1 MVNHTEPP
9 LSSLRMFKISDLQG
23 QEASLKGLKRRSRI
37 ILGFLFFVSLAGVL
51 QIVKLTVIDQ
61 ENYATE
67 SEKNRIIR
75 VPVYPSRGLI
85 GLAKSN
91 RLLVENIVAQQL
103 TINFK
108 STADIDSTIVDI
120 QKTIGIPEEVVRTFY
135 KVLSSNP
142 RNMNIILMDDLT
154 EEQVAKYLVN
164 KERWPSSDLEAYLKR
179 YVIDNSLFSHVL
191 GYTGAVSRQE
201 REDDEE
207 YRYSINSRLGKSGI
221 EKTYENELRGKVGY
235 RTVEVDVHGKEVRE
249 LEKVL
254 PTKAK
259 NIFLSLDQELQE
271 LARKALKGRK
281 GAVVA
286 IDPNNGLVKVLVS
299 SPDYNPN
306 IFNETAEGDLRSLN
320 SDTNAPFFNRA
331 ISGNY
336 PPASTLKPF
345 LGLLGLE
352 SGIINWNTKIED
364 EGFFQIQEE
373 GRKYRGWKEEGH
385 GTVDLNKAIIESS
398 DVYFYELASKT
409 TVDQI
414 HSFLKLFGF
423 GQKTGIDLTG
433 EDEGLL
439 PSRNWKLG
447 RTGDSWFVGD
457 TINLGIG
464 QGYIT
469 TTPLQLAVAVSVL
482 ATKGRAYKP
491 NIVEKV
497 DETFIEPE
505 LLYQVEIKQERNWK
519 KLEESMISV
528 IRSWNGTA
536 HNIYNPE
543 DFLIAGK
550 TGTAQIKSLTE
561 ENLTV
566 QEEYENVRKDIKK
579 RDHAIFVGYG
589 PIPNPNLTVVVI
601 VENGESGSA
610 VAAPIA
616 KSIIDRYQKLQ
627 ESDV

>member
-1 MVNHTEPP
+1 
-9 LSSLRMFKISDLQG
+9 MFKISDLQS
-23 QEASLKGLKRRSRI
+23 QEASLRGLKARSRI
-37 ILGFLFFVSLAGVL
+37 ILFFLIIISLAGVI

-61 ENYATE
+61 ENYVTE

-75 VPVYPSRGLI
+75 VPVYPARGLI
-85 GLAKSN
+85 GLAKDN
-91 RLLVENIVAQQL
+91 KLIVENIVAQQL
-103 TINFK
+103 TINSK
-108 STADIDSTIVDI
+108 STTDIASTIVDI

-142 RNMNIILMDDLT
+142 RNRNITLMDDLT

-164 KERWPSSDLEAYLKR
+164 KERWPSSNLEAYLKR
-179 YVIDNSLFSHVL
+179 YVIDNSLFSHVV
-191 GYTGAVSRQE
+191 GYTGAISSQE

-221 EKTYENELRGKVGY
+221 EKTFENELRGKVGY

-249 LEKVL
+249 LDKVL
-254 PTKAK
+254 PSKAK

-271 LARKALKGRK
+271 LARKGLRGRR

-299 SPDYNPN
+299 SPDFNPN
-306 IFNETAEGDLRSLN
+306 IFNETAKGDLRSL
-320 SDTNAPFFNRA
+320 SFDTNAPFFNRA

-352 SGIINWNTKIED
+352 SEIISWSTEIKD
-364 EGFFQIQEE
+364 EGFFQIQDE

-385 GTVDLNKAIIESS
+385 GIVDLNKAIIESS

-414 HSFLKLFGF
+414 HSFLKPFGF
-423 GQKTGIDLTG
+423 GQKTGIQLTA
-433 EDEGLL
+433 EEEGVL

-482 ATKGRAYKP
+482 ATRGKAYKP

-497 DETFIEPE
+497 DTTFIEPE
-505 LLYQVEIKQERNWK
+505 LLYQIEIKEERNWK

-589 PIPNPNLTVVVI
+589 PVPNPNLTVVVV

-616 KSIIDRYQKLQ
+616 KLIIDRYQKLQ

>member
-1 MVNHTEPP
+1 
-9 LSSLRMFKISDLQG
+9 MFKISDLQS
-23 QEASLKGLKRRSRI
+23 QEASLRGLKARSRI
-37 ILGFLFFVSLAGVL
+37 ILFFLIIISLVGVI

-61 ENYATE
+61 ENYVTE

-75 VPVYPSRGLI
+75 VPVYPARGLI
-85 GLAKSN
+85 GLAKDN
-91 RLLVENIVAQQL
+91 KLLVENIVAQQL
-103 TINFK
+103 TINSK
-108 STADIDSTIVDI
+108 STTDIASTIVDI

-142 RNMNIILMDDLT
+142 RNRNITLMDDLT

-164 KERWPSSDLEAYLKR
+164 KERWPSSNLEAYLKR
-179 YVIDNSLFSHVL
+179 YVIDNSLFSHVV
-191 GYTGAVSRQE
+191 GYTGAISSQE

-221 EKTYENELRGKVGY
+221 EKTFENELRGKVGY

-249 LEKVL
+249 LDKVL
-254 PTKAK
+254 PSKAK

-271 LARKALKGRK
+271 LARKGLRGRK

-299 SPDYNPN
+299 SPDFNPN
-306 IFNETAEGDLRSLN
+306 IFNETAKGNLRSLS

-352 SGIINWNTKIED
+352 SEIISWSTEIKD
-364 EGFFQIQEE
+364 EGFFQIQDE

-385 GTVDLNKAIIESS
+385 GIVDLNKAIIESS

-423 GQKTGIDLTG
+423 GQKTGIQLTA
-433 EDEGLL
+433 EEEGVL

-464 QGYIT
+464 QGYMT

-482 ATKGRAYKP
+482 ATRGKAYKP

-497 DETFIEPE
+497 DTTFIEPE
-505 LLYQVEIKQERNWK
+505 LLYQIEIKEERNWK

-589 PIPNPNLTVVVI
+589 PVPNPNLTVVVV

-616 KSIIDRYQKLQ
+616 KLIIDRYQKLQ

>member
-1 MVNHTEPP
+1 
-9 LSSLRMFKISDLQG
+9 MFKISDLQS
-23 QEASLKGLKRRSRI
+23 QEASLRGLKARSRI
-37 ILGFLFFVSLAGVL
+37 ILFFLIIVSLVGVI

-61 ENYATE
+61 ENYVTE

-75 VPVYPSRGLI
+75 VPVYPARGLI
-85 GLAKSN
+85 GLAKDN
-91 RLLVENIVAQQL
+91 KLLVENIVAQQI
-103 TINFK
+103 TINSK
-108 STADIDSTIVDI
+108 STTDIASTIVDI

-142 RNMNIILMDDLT
+142 RNRNITLMDDLT

-164 KERWPSSDLEAYLKR
+164 KERWPSSNLEAYLKR
-179 YVIDNSLFSHVL
+179 YVIDNSLFSHVV
-191 GYTGAVSRQE
+191 GYTGAISSQE

-221 EKTYENELRGKVGY
+221 EKTFENELRGKVGY

-249 LEKVL
+249 LDKVL
-254 PTKAK
+254 PSKAK

-271 LARKALKGRK
+271 LARKGLRGRK

-299 SPDYNPN
+299 SPDFNPN
-306 IFNETAEGDLRSLN
+306 IFNETAKGNLRSLS

-352 SGIINWNTKIED
+352 SEIISWNTEIKD
-364 EGFFQIQEE
+364 EGFFQIQDE

-385 GTVDLNKAIIESS
+385 GIVDLNKAIIESS

-423 GQKTGIDLTG
+423 GQKTGIQLTA
-433 EDEGLL
+433 EEEGVL

-469 TTPLQLAVAVSVL
+469 ATPLQLAVAVSVL
-482 ATKGRAYKP
+482 ATRGKAYKP

-497 DETFIEPE
+497 DTTFIEPE
-505 LLYQVEIKQERNWK
+505 LLYQIEIKEERNWK

-589 PIPNPNLTVVVI
+589 PVPNPNLTVVVV

-616 KSIIDRYQKLQ
+616 KLIIDRYQKLQ

>member
-1 MVNHTEPP
+1 
-9 LSSLRMFKISDLQG
+9 MFKISDLQS
-23 QEASLKGLKRRSRI
+23 QEASLRGLKARSRI
-37 ILGFLFFVSLAGVL
+37 ILFFLIIISLAGVI

-61 ENYATE
+61 ENYVTE

-75 VPVYPSRGLI
+75 VPVYPARGLI
-85 GLAKSN
+85 GLAKDN
-91 RLLVENIVAQQL
+91 KLLVENIVAQQL
-103 TINFK
+103 TINSK
-108 STADIDSTIVDI
+108 STTDIASTIVDI

-142 RNMNIILMDDLT
+142 RNRNITLMDDLT

-164 KERWPSSDLEAYLKR
+164 KERWPSSNLEAYLKR
-179 YVIDNSLFSHVL
+179 YVIDNSLFSHVV
-191 GYTGAVSRQE
+191 GYTGAISSQE

-221 EKTYENELRGKVGY
+221 EKTFENELRGKVGY

-249 LEKVL
+249 LDKVL
-254 PTKAK
+254 PSKAK

-271 LARKALKGRK
+271 LARKGLRGRK

-299 SPDYNPN
+299 SPDFNPN
-306 IFNETAEGDLRSLN
+306 IFNETAKGNLRSLS

-352 SGIINWNTKIED
+352 SEIISWSTEIKD
-364 EGFFQIQEE
+364 EGFFQIQDE

-385 GTVDLNKAIIESS
+385 GIVDLNKAIIESS

-414 HSFLKLFGF
+414 HSFLKPFGF
-423 GQKTGIDLTG
+423 GQKTGIQLTG
-433 EDEGLL
+433 EDEGVL

-447 RTGDSWFVGD
+447 RTGDTWFVGD

-464 QGYIT
+464 QGYMT

-482 ATKGRAYKP
+482 ATRGKAYKP

-497 DETFIEPE
+497 DTTFIEPE
-505 LLYQVEIKQERNWK
+505 LLYQIEIKEERNWK

-589 PIPNPNLTVVVI
+589 PVPNPNLTVVVV

-616 KSIIDRYQKLQ
+616 KLIIDRYQKLQ

>member
-271 LARKALKGRK
+271 LARKGLKGRK

-414 HSFLKLFGF
+414 HSFLKPFGF
-423 GQKTGIDLTG
+423 GQKTGINLTG

-550 TGTAQIKSLTE
+550 TGTAQIKSMTE

-616 KSIIDRYQKLQ
+616 KSIIDKYQKLQ

>member
-120 QKTIGIPEEVVRTFY
+120 QKTIGIPEEVVSTFY

-271 LARKALKGRK
+271 LARKGLKGRK

-579 RDHAIFVGYG
+579 RDHALFVGYG

>member
-1 MVNHTEPP
+1 
-9 LSSLRMFKISDLQG
+9 MFKISDLQS
-23 QEASLKGLKRRSRI
+23 QEASLRGLKARSRI
-37 ILGFLFFVSLAGVL
+37 ILFFLILISLAGVI

-61 ENYATE
+61 ENYVTE

-75 VPVYPSRGLI
+75 VPVYPARGLI
-85 GLAKSN
+85 GLAKDN
-91 RLLVENIVAQQL
+91 KLLVENIVAQQL
-103 TINFK
+103 TINSK
-108 STADIDSTIVDI
+108 STTDIASTIVDI

-142 RNMNIILMDDLT
+142 RNRNITLMDDLT

-164 KERWPSSDLEAYLKR
+164 KERWPSSNLEAYLKR
-179 YVIDNSLFSHVL
+179 YVIDNSLFSHVV
-191 GYTGAVSRQE
+191 GYTGAISSQE

-221 EKTYENELRGKVGY
+221 EKTFENELRGKVGY
-235 RTVEVDVHGKEVRE
+235 RTIEVDVHGKEVRE

-254 PTKAK
+254 PSKAK
-259 NIFLSLDQELQE
+259 NIYLSLDQELQE
-271 LARKALKGRK
+271 LARKGLRGRK

-299 SPDYNPN
+299 SPDFNPN
-306 IFNETAEGDLRSLN
+306 IFNETAKGDLRSLS

-352 SGIINWNTKIED
+352 SEIISWNTEIKD
-364 EGFFQIQEE
+364 EGFFQIQDE

-385 GTVDLNKAIIESS
+385 GIVDLNKAIIESS

-409 TVDQI
+409 NVDQI
-414 HSFLKLFGF
+414 HSFLKPFGF
-423 GQKTGIDLTG
+423 GQKTGIQLTG
-433 EDEGLL
+433 EEEGVL

-464 QGYIT
+464 QGYMT

-482 ATKGRAYKP
+482 ATRGKAYKP
-491 NIVEKV
+491 KIVEKI
-497 DETFIEPE
+497 DTTFIEPE
-505 LLYQVEIKQERNWK
+505 LLYQIEIKEERNWK

-589 PIPNPNLTVVVI
+589 PVPNPNLTVVVV

-616 KSIIDRYQKLQ
+616 KLIIDRYQKYQ

>member
-1 MVNHTEPP
+1 
-9 LSSLRMFKISDLQG
+9 MFKISDLQS
-23 QEASLKGLKRRSRI
+23 QEASLRGLKARSRI
-37 ILGFLFFVSLAGVL
+37 ILFFLIIISLAGVI

-61 ENYATE
+61 ENYVTE

-75 VPVYPSRGLI
+75 VPVYPARGLI
-85 GLAKSN
+85 GLAKDN
-91 RLLVENIVAQQL
+91 KLLVENIVAQQL
-103 TINFK
+103 TINSK
-108 STADIDSTIVDI
+108 STTDIASTIVDI

-142 RNMNIILMDDLT
+142 RNRNITLMDDLT

-164 KERWPSSDLEAYLKR
+164 KERWPSSNLEAYLKR
-179 YVIDNSLFSHVL
+179 YVIDNSLFSHVV
-191 GYTGAVSRQE
+191 GYTGAISSQE

-207 YRYSINSRLGKSGI
+207 YRYAINSRLGKSGI
-221 EKTYENELRGKVGY
+221 EKTFENELRGKVGY

-249 LEKVL
+249 LDKVL
-254 PTKAK
+254 PSKAK

-271 LARKALKGRK
+271 LARKGLRGRK

-299 SPDYNPN
+299 SPDFNPN
-306 IFNETAEGDLRSLN
+306 IFNETAKGNLRFLS

-352 SGIINWNTKIED
+352 SEIISWNTEIKD
-364 EGFFQIQEE
+364 EGFFQIQDE

-385 GTVDLNKAIIESS
+385 GIVDLNKAIIESS

-414 HSFLKLFGF
+414 HSFLKPFGF
-423 GQKTGIDLTG
+423 GQKTGIQLTA
-433 EDEGLL
+433 EEEGVL

-464 QGYIT
+464 QGYMT

-482 ATKGRAYKP
+482 ATRGKAYKP

-497 DETFIEPE
+497 NTTFIEPE
-505 LLYQVEIKQERNWK
+505 LLYQIEIKEERNWK

-589 PIPNPNLTVVVI
+589 PVPNPNLTVVVV

-616 KSIIDRYQKLQ
+616 KLIIDRYQKLQ

>member
-1 MVNHTEPP
+1 
-9 LSSLRMFKISDLQG
+9 MFKISDLQS
-23 QEASLKGLKRRSRI
+23 QEASLRGLKARSRI
-37 ILGFLFFVSLAGVL
+37 ILFFLIIISLAGVI

-61 ENYATE
+61 ENYVTE

-75 VPVYPSRGLI
+75 VPVYPARGLI
-85 GLAKSN
+85 GLAKDN
-91 RLLVENIVAQQL
+91 KLLVENIVAQQL
-103 TINFK
+103 TINSK
-108 STADIDSTIVDI
+108 STTDIASTIVDI

-142 RNMNIILMDDLT
+142 RNRNITLMDDLT

-164 KERWPSSDLEAYLKR
+164 KERWPSSNLEAYLKR
-179 YVIDNSLFSHVL
+179 YVIDNSLFSHVV
-191 GYTGAVSRQE
+191 GYTGAISSQE

-221 EKTYENELRGKVGY
+221 EKTFENELRGKVGY

-254 PTKAK
+254 PSKAK

-271 LARKALKGRK
+271 LARKGLRGRR

-299 SPDYNPN
+299 SPDFNPN
-306 IFNETAEGDLRSLN
+306 IFNETAKGDLRSL
-320 SDTNAPFFNRA
+320 SFDTNAPFFNRA

-352 SGIINWNTKIED
+352 SEIISWSTEIKD
-364 EGFFQIQEE
+364 EGFFQIQDE

-385 GTVDLNKAIIESS
+385 GIVDLNKAIIESS

-414 HSFLKLFGF
+414 HSFLKPFGF
-423 GQKTGIDLTG
+423 GQKTGIQLTG
-433 EDEGLL
+433 EEEGVL

-464 QGYIT
+464 QGYMT

-482 ATKGRAYKP
+482 ATRGKAYKP

-497 DETFIEPE
+497 DTTFIEPE
-505 LLYQVEIKQERNWK
+505 LLYQIEIKEERNWK

-589 PIPNPNLTVVVI
+589 PVPNPNLTVVVV

-616 KSIIDRYQKLQ
+616 KLIIDRYQKLQ

>member
-1 MVNHTEPP
+1 
-9 LSSLRMFKISDLQG
+9 MFKISDLQS
-23 QEASLKGLKRRSRI
+23 QEASLRGLKARSRI
-37 ILGFLFFVSLAGVL
+37 ILFFLIIISLAGVI

-61 ENYATE
+61 ENYVTE

-75 VPVYPSRGLI
+75 VPVYPARGLI
-85 GLAKSN
+85 GLAKDN
-91 RLLVENIVAQQL
+91 KLLVENIVAQQL
-103 TINFK
+103 TINSK
-108 STADIDSTIVDI
+108 STTDIASTIVDI
-120 QKTIGIPEEVVRTFY
+120 QKTIGIPEEVVSTFY

-142 RNMNIILMDDLT
+142 RNRNITLMDDLT

-164 KERWPSSDLEAYLKR
+164 KERWPSSNLDAYLKR
-179 YVIDNSLFSHVL
+179 YVIDSSLFSHVV
-191 GYTGAVSRQE
+191 GYTGAISSQE

-221 EKTYENELRGKVGY
+221 EKTFENELRGKVGY

-249 LEKVL
+249 LDKVL
-254 PTKAK
+254 PSKAK

-271 LARKALKGRK
+271 LARKGLRGRK

-299 SPDYNPN
+299 SPDFNPN
-306 IFNETAEGDLRSLN
+306 IFNETAKGNLRSLS

-352 SGIINWNTKIED
+352 NEIISWNTEIKD
-364 EGFFQIQEE
+364 EGFFQIQDE

-385 GTVDLNKAIIESS
+385 GIVDLNKAIIESS

-414 HSFLKLFGF
+414 HSFLKPFGF
-423 GQKTGIDLTG
+423 GQKTGIQLTG
-433 EDEGLL
+433 EEEGVL

-464 QGYIT
+464 QGYMT

-482 ATKGRAYKP
+482 ATRGKAYKP

-497 DETFIEPE
+497 NTTFIEPE
-505 LLYQVEIKQERNWK
+505 LLYQIEIKEERNWK

-589 PIPNPNLTVVVI
+589 PVPNPNLTVVVV

-616 KSIIDRYQKLQ
+616 KLIIDRYQKIQ

>member
-271 LARKALKGRK
+271 LARKGLKGRK

-579 RDHAIFVGYG
+579 RDHALFVGYG

-616 KSIIDRYQKLQ
+616 KSIIDKYQKLQ

>member
-1 MVNHTEPP
+1 
-9 LSSLRMFKISDLQG
+9 MFKISDLQS
-23 QEASLKGLKRRSRI
+23 QEASLRGLKARSRI
-37 ILGFLFFVSLAGVL
+37 ILFFLIIISLAGVI

-61 ENYATE
+61 ENYVTE

-75 VPVYPSRGLI
+75 VPVYPARGLI
-85 GLAKSN
+85 GLAKDN
-91 RLLVENIVAQQL
+91 KLLVENIVAQQL
-103 TINFK
+103 TINSK
-108 STADIDSTIVDI
+108 STTDIASTIVDI

-142 RNMNIILMDDLT
+142 RNRNITLMDDLT

-164 KERWPSSDLEAYLKR
+164 KERWPSSNLEAYLKR
-179 YVIDNSLFSHVL
+179 YVIDNSLFSHVV
-191 GYTGAVSRQE
+191 GYTGAISSQE

-221 EKTYENELRGKVGY
+221 EKTFENELRGKVGY

-254 PTKAK
+254 PSKAK

-271 LARKALKGRK
+271 LARKGLRGRK
-281 GAVVA
+281 GAIVA

-299 SPDYNPN
+299 SPDFNPN
-306 IFNETAEGDLRSLN
+306 IFNETAKGNLRFLS

-352 SGIINWNTKIED
+352 SEIISWNTEIKD
-364 EGFFQIQEE
+364 EGFFQIQDE

-385 GTVDLNKAIIESS
+385 GIVDLNKAIIESS

-423 GQKTGIDLTG
+423 GQKTGIQLTA
-433 EDEGLL
+433 EEEGVL

-482 ATKGRAYKP
+482 ATRGKAYKP

-497 DETFIEPE
+497 NTTFIEPE
-505 LLYQVEIKQERNWK
+505 LLYQIEIKEERNWK

-589 PIPNPNLTVVVI
+589 PVPNPNLTVVVV

-616 KSIIDRYQKLQ
+616 KLIIDRYQKLQ

>member
-1 MVNHTEPP
+1 
-9 LSSLRMFKISDLQG
+9 MFKISDLQS

-37 ILGFLFFVSLAGVL
+37 ILFFLFFISLAGAL
-51 QIVKLTVIDQ
+51 QIIKLTVIDQ
-61 ENYATE
+61 ENYAME
-67 SEKNRIIR
+67 SENNRIIR
-75 VPVYPSRGLI
+75 VPVYPARGLI
-85 GLAKSN
+85 GLAKDNS
-91 RLLVENIVAQQL
+91 LLVENIVAKQL
-103 TINFK
+103 RINLK
-108 STADIDSTIVDI
+108 STADIDSTIKDI
-120 QKTIGIPEEVVRTFY
+120 QETIGIPEETMRAFY
-135 KVLSSNP
+135 KALSSNS
-142 RNMNIILMDDLT
+142 RNSNITLMDDLS

-164 KERWPSSDLEAYLKR
+164 KQRWPSSDLDAYLKR
-179 YVIDNSLFSHVL
+179 YVVANSLFSHVL
-191 GYTGAVSRQE
+191 GYTGSVSSQE
-201 REDDEE
+201 RQDEEE
-207 YRYSINSRLGKSGI
+207 YRYSINSKLGKSGI

-254 PTKAK
+254 PSKAK

-271 LARKALKGRK
+271 LARQGLNGRR

-306 IFNETAEGDLRSLN
+306 IFNDTAKGDLKSLSAD
-320 SDTNAPFFNRA
+320 SDAPFFNRV

-352 SGIINWNTKIED
+352 SGVINWDTEIKD
-364 EGFFQIQEE
+364 EGFFRIQEG

-385 GTVDLNKAIIESS
+385 GVVDLNKAIIESS
-398 DVYFYELASKT
+398 DVYFYELASRT

-423 GQKTGIDLTG
+423 GQKTGINLTG
-433 EDEGLL
+433 EDKGVL

-447 RTGDSWFVGD
+447 RTGDSWFIGD

-464 QGYIT
+464 QGYISA
-469 TTPLQLAVAVSVL
+469 TPLQLAVAVSIL
-482 ATKGRAYKP
+482 ATKGKAYKP
-491 NIVEKV
+491 NIVERI

-505 LLYQVEIKQERNWK
+505 LLYQVEIKEKRNWK

-536 HNIYNPE
+536 HNIYSPE
-543 DFLIAGK
+543 DVLIAGK

-561 ENLTV
+561 EDLTV
-566 QEEYENVRKDIKK
+566 QEEYETVRKDIKK

-589 PIPNPNLTVVVI
+589 PIPMPNLTVVVV

-616 KSIIDRYQKLQ
+616 KLIIDRHQKLQ
-627 ESDV
+627 DSDV

>member
-1 MVNHTEPP
+1 
-9 LSSLRMFKISDLQG
+9 MFKISDLQS
-23 QEASLKGLKRRSRI
+23 QEASLRGLKARSRI
-37 ILGFLFFVSLAGVL
+37 ILFFLILISLAGVI

-61 ENYATE
+61 ENYVTE

-85 GLAKSN
+85 GLAKDN
-91 RLLVENIVAQQL
+91 KLLVENIVAQKL

-108 STADIDSTIVDI
+108 SSTDIASTIVDI
-120 QKTIGIPEEVVRTFY
+120 QKTIGIPEEFVTTFY

-142 RNMNIILMDDLT
+142 RNGNITLMDDLP
-154 EEQVAKYLVN
+154 EEKVAKYLVN
-164 KERWPSSDLEAYLKR
+164 KERWPSSNLEAYLKR
-179 YVIDNSLFSHVL
+179 YVIDNSLFSHVV
-191 GYTGAVSRQE
+191 GYTGAISSQE

-207 YRYSINSRLGKSGI
+207 YKYSINSRLGKSGI
-221 EKTYENELRGKVGY
+221 EKTFENELRGKVGY
-235 RTVEVDVHGKEVRE
+235 RTIEVDVHGKEVRE

-254 PTKAK
+254 PSKAK
-259 NIFLSLDQELQE
+259 NIYLSLDQELQE
-271 LARKALKGRK
+271 LARKGLRGRK

-299 SPDYNPN
+299 SPDFNPN
-306 IFNETAEGDLRSLN
+306 IFNETAKGDLRSLS

-352 SGIINWNTKIED
+352 NEIISWNTEIKD
-364 EGFFQIQEE
+364 EGFFQIQDE

-385 GTVDLNKAIIESS
+385 GIVDLNKAIIESS

-409 TVDQI
+409 NVDQI
-414 HSFLKLFGF
+414 HSFLKPFGF
-423 GQKTGIDLTG
+423 GQKTGIQLTG
-433 EDEGLL
+433 EEEGVL

-464 QGYIT
+464 QGYMT

-482 ATKGRAYKP
+482 ATRGKAYKP
-491 NIVEKV
+491 KIVEKI
-497 DETFIEPE
+497 DTTFIEPE
-505 LLYQVEIKQERNWK
+505 LLYQIEIKEERNWK

-589 PIPNPNLTVVVI
+589 PVPNPNLTVVVV

-616 KSIIDRYQKLQ
+616 KLIIDRYQKYQ

>member
-1 MVNHTEPP
+1 
-9 LSSLRMFKISDLQG
+9 MFKISDLQS
-23 QEASLKGLKRRSRI
+23 QEASLRGLKARSRI
-37 ILGFLFFVSLAGVL
+37 ILFFLIIISLAGVI

-61 ENYATE
+61 ENYVTE

-75 VPVYPSRGLI
+75 VPVYPARGLI
-85 GLAKSN
+85 GLAKDN
-91 RLLVENIVAQQL
+91 KLLVENIVAQQL
-103 TINFK
+103 TINSK
-108 STADIDSTIVDI
+108 STTDIASTIVDI

-142 RNMNIILMDDLT
+142 RNRNITLMDDLT

-164 KERWPSSDLEAYLKR
+164 KERWPSSNLEAYLKR
-179 YVIDNSLFSHVL
+179 YVIDNSLFSHVV
-191 GYTGAVSRQE
+191 GYTGAISSQE

-221 EKTYENELRGKVGY
+221 EKTFENELRGKVGY

-249 LEKVL
+249 LDKVL
-254 PTKAK
+254 PSKAK

-271 LARKALKGRK
+271 LARKGLRGRR

-299 SPDYNPN
+299 SPDFNPN
-306 IFNETAEGDLRSLN
+306 IFNETAKGNLRTLS

-352 SGIINWNTKIED
+352 NEIISWNTEIKD
-364 EGFFQIQEE
+364 EGFFQIQDE

-385 GTVDLNKAIIESS
+385 GIVDLNKAIIESS

-414 HSFLKLFGF
+414 HSFLKPFGF
-423 GQKTGIDLTG
+423 GQKTGIQLTG
-433 EDEGLL
+433 EEEGVL

-464 QGYIT
+464 QGYMT

-482 ATKGRAYKP
+482 ATRGKAYKP

-497 DETFIEPE
+497 DTTFIEPE
-505 LLYQVEIKQERNWK
+505 LLYQIEIKEERNWK

-589 PIPNPNLTVVVI
+589 PVPNPNLTVVVV

-616 KSIIDRYQKLQ
+616 KLIIDRYQKLQ

>member
-1 MVNHTEPP
+1 
-9 LSSLRMFKISDLQG
+9 MFKISDLQS
-23 QEASLKGLKRRSRI
+23 QEASLRGLKARSRI
-37 ILGFLFFVSLAGVL
+37 ILFFLILISLAGVI

-61 ENYATE
+61 ENYVTE

-85 GLAKSN
+85 GLAKDN
-91 RLLVENIVAQQL
+91 KLLVENIVAQKL

-108 STADIDSTIVDI
+108 STTDIASTIVDI
-120 QKTIGIPEEVVRTFY
+120 QKTIGIPEEVVTTFY

-142 RNMNIILMDDLT
+142 RNGNITLMDDLP

-164 KERWPSSDLEAYLKR
+164 KERWPSSNLEAYLKR
-179 YVIDNSLFSHVL
+179 YVIDNSLFSHVV
-191 GYTGAVSRQE
+191 GYTGAISSQE

-221 EKTYENELRGKVGY
+221 EKTFENELRGKVGY

-254 PTKAK
+254 PSKAK
-259 NIFLSLDQELQE
+259 NIYLSLDQELQE
-271 LARKALKGRK
+271 LARKGLRGRK

-299 SPDYNPN
+299 SPDFNPN
-306 IFNETAEGDLRSLN
+306 IFNETAKGDLRSLS

-352 SGIINWNTKIED
+352 SEIISWNTEIKD
-364 EGFFQIQEE
+364 EGFFQIQDE

-385 GTVDLNKAIIESS
+385 GIVDLNKAIIESS

-409 TVDQI
+409 NVDQI
-414 HSFLKLFGF
+414 HSFLKPFGF
-423 GQKTGIDLTG
+423 GQKTGIQLTG
-433 EDEGLL
+433 EEEGVL

-464 QGYIT
+464 QGYMT

-482 ATKGRAYKP
+482 ATRGKAYKP
-491 NIVEKV
+491 NIVEKINT
-497 DETFIEPE
+497 TFIEPE
-505 LLYQVEIKQERNWK
+505 LLYQIEIKEERNWK

-589 PIPNPNLTVVVI
+589 PVPNPNLTVVVV

-616 KSIIDRYQKLQ
+616 KLIIDRYQKLQ

>member
-1 MVNHTEPP
+1 
-9 LSSLRMFKISDLQG
+9 MFKISDLQS
-23 QEASLKGLKRRSRI
+23 QEASLRGLKARSRI
-37 ILGFLFFVSLAGVL
+37 IFFFLILISLAGVI

-61 ENYATE
+61 ENYVTE

-85 GLAKSN
+85 GLAKDN
-91 RLLVENIVAQQL
+91 KLLVENIVVQQL

-108 STADIDSTIVDI
+108 STTDIASTIVDI
-120 QKTIGIPEEVVRTFY
+120 QKTIGIPEEFVTTFY

-142 RNMNIILMDDLT
+142 RNGNITLMDDLP
-154 EEQVAKYLVN
+154 EEKVAKYLVN
-164 KERWPSSDLEAYLKR
+164 KERWPSSNLEAYLKR
-179 YVIDNSLFSHVL
+179 YVIDNSLFSHVV
-191 GYTGAVSRQE
+191 GYTGAISSQE

-207 YRYSINSRLGKSGI
+207 YKYSINSRLGKSGI
-221 EKTYENELRGKVGY
+221 EKTFENELRGKVGY
-235 RTVEVDVHGKEVRE
+235 RTIEVDVHGKEVRE

-254 PTKAK
+254 PSKAK
-259 NIFLSLDQELQE
+259 NIYLSLDQELQE
-271 LARKALKGRK
+271 LARKGLRGRK

-299 SPDYNPN
+299 SPDFNPN
-306 IFNETAEGDLRSLN
+306 IFNETAKGDLRSLS

-352 SGIINWNTKIED
+352 SEIISWNTEIKD
-364 EGFFQIQEE
+364 EGFFQIQDE

-385 GTVDLNKAIIESS
+385 GIVDLNKAIIESS

-409 TVDQI
+409 NVDQI
-414 HSFLKLFGF
+414 HSFLKPFGF
-423 GQKTGIDLTG
+423 GQKTGIQLTG
-433 EDEGLL
+433 EEEGVL

-464 QGYIT
+464 QGYMT

-482 ATKGRAYKP
+482 ATRGKAFKP
-491 NIVEKV
+491 KIVEKI
-497 DETFIEPE
+497 DTTFIEPE
-505 LLYQVEIKQERNWK
+505 LLYQIEIKEERNWK

-589 PIPNPNLTVVVI
+589 PVPNPNLTVVVV

-616 KSIIDRYQKLQ
+616 KLIIDRYQKYQ

>member
-1 MVNHTEPP
+1 
-9 LSSLRMFKISDLQG
+9 MFKISDLQS
-23 QEASLKGLKRRSRI
+23 QEASLRGLKRRSKI
-37 ILGFLFFVSLAGVL
+37 VMAFLFVLSLAGAI
-51 QIVKLTVIDQ
+51 QILKLTVIQQ
-61 ENYATE
+61 ENYVTE

-75 VPVYPSRGLI
+75 VPVYPARGLI
-85 GLAKSN
+85 GLSGDHS
-91 RLLVENIVAQQL
+91 LLVENIVSQKL
-103 TINFK
+103 TINLI
-108 STADIDSTIVDI
+108 STVNIDSTIKDI
-120 QKTIGIPEEVVRTFY
+120 QKSIGIPEEVILSFY
-135 KVLSSNP
+135 DSVSSNP
-142 RNMNIILMDDLT
+142 RNTNITLMDDLS
-154 EEQVAKYLVN
+154 EEQVAKYLLH
-164 KERWPSSDLEAYLKR
+164 KERWPSSDIDAYLKR
-179 YVIDNSLFSHVL
+179 YVINGPLFSHVV
-191 GYTGAVSRQE
+191 GYTGAVTNQE
-201 REDDEE
+201 REDEE
-207 YRYSINSRLGKSGI
+207 YNYSINSRLGKTGI

-254 PTKAK
+254 PLKAK
-259 NIFLSLDQELQE
+259 NIFLSLDKELQE
-271 LARKALKGRK
+271 LARRELKGRR

-286 IDPNNGLVKVLVS
+286 LDPNNGLVKVLVS

-306 IFNETAEGDLRSLN
+306 IFNETAKGNLISLT

-352 SGIINWNTKIED
+352 NEIINWNTKIQD
-364 EGFFQIQEE
+364 EGFFQIQNE

-385 GTVDLNKAIIESS
+385 GVVDLNKAIVESS
-398 DVYFYELASKT
+398 DVYFYQLASKT

-414 HSFLKLFGF
+414 NSFLKPFGF
-423 GQKTGIDLTG
+423 GQKTGINLVG
-433 EDEGLL
+433 EESGVL

-447 RTGDSWFVGD
+447 RTGEAWFVGD

-464 QGYIT
+464 QGYISV
-469 TTPLQLAVAVSVL
+469 TPLQLAVAVSVL
-482 ATKGRAYKP
+482 ATKGKAYKP
-491 NIVEKV
+491 NIVERI
-497 DETFIEPE
+497 DDTFIEPE
-505 LLYQVEIKQERNWK
+505 LLYQVKIKEKRNWK

-536 HNIYNPE
+536 HNIFNTE
-543 DFLIAGK
+543 SALIAGK

-566 QEEYENVRKDIKK
+566 QEEYKSIRQDVKK

-589 PIPNPNLTVVVI
+589 PIPSPNLTVVVV

-616 KSIIDRYQKLQ
+616 KLIIDNYQITKD
-627 ESDV
+627 SDV

>member
-1 MVNHTEPP
+1 
-9 LSSLRMFKISDLQG
+9 MFKISDLQS
-23 QEASLKGLKRRSRI
+23 QEASLRGLKARSRI
-37 ILGFLFFVSLAGVL
+37 ILFFLIIISLAGVI

-61 ENYATE
+61 ENYVTE

-75 VPVYPSRGLI
+75 VPVYPARGLI
-85 GLAKSN
+85 GLAKDN
-91 RLLVENIVAQQL
+91 KLLVENIVAQKL

-108 STADIDSTIVDI
+108 STTDIASTILDI

-142 RNMNIILMDDLT
+142 RNRNITLMDDLT

-164 KERWPSSDLEAYLKR
+164 KERWPSSNLEAYLKR
-179 YVIDNSLFSHVL
+179 YVIDNSLFSHVV
-191 GYTGAVSRQE
+191 GYTGAISSQE

-221 EKTYENELRGKVGY
+221 EKTFENELRGKVGY

-249 LEKVL
+249 LDKVL
-254 PTKAK
+254 PSKAK

-271 LARKALKGRK
+271 LARKGLRGRK

-299 SPDYNPN
+299 SPDFNPN
-306 IFNETAEGDLRSLN
+306 IFNETAKGDLRSLS

-352 SGIINWNTKIED
+352 SEIISWNTEIKD
-364 EGFFQIQEE
+364 EGFFQIQDE

-385 GTVDLNKAIIESS
+385 GIVDLNKAIIESS

-414 HSFLKLFGF
+414 HSFLKPFGF
-423 GQKTGIDLTG
+423 GQKTGIQLTG
-433 EDEGLL
+433 EEEGVL

-464 QGYIT
+464 QGYMT

-482 ATKGRAYKP
+482 ATRGKAYKP

-497 DETFIEPE
+497 DTTFIEPE
-505 LLYQVEIKQERNWK
+505 LLYQIEIKEERNWK

-589 PIPNPNLTVVVI
+589 PVPNPNLTVVVV

-616 KSIIDRYQKLQ
+616 KLIIDRYQKLQ

>member
-1 MVNHTEPP
+1 
-9 LSSLRMFKISDLQG
+9 MFKISDLQS
-23 QEASLKGLKRRSRI
+23 QEASLRGLKARSRI
-37 ILGFLFFVSLAGVL
+37 ILFFLIIISLVGVI

-61 ENYATE
+61 ENYVTE

-75 VPVYPSRGLI
+75 VPVYPARGLI
-85 GLAKSN
+85 GLAKDN
-91 RLLVENIVAQQL
+91 KLLVENIVAQQL
-103 TINFK
+103 TINSK
-108 STADIDSTIVDI
+108 STTDIASTIVDI

-142 RNMNIILMDDLT
+142 RNRNITLMDDLT

-164 KERWPSSDLEAYLKR
+164 KERWPSSNLEAYLKR
-179 YVIDNSLFSHVL
+179 YVIDNSLFSHVV
-191 GYTGAVSRQE
+191 GYTGAISSQE

-221 EKTYENELRGKVGY
+221 EKTFENELRGKVGY

-249 LEKVL
+249 LDKVL
-254 PTKAK
+254 PSKAK

-271 LARKALKGRK
+271 LARKGLRGRK

-299 SPDYNPN
+299 SPDFNPN
-306 IFNETAEGDLRSLN
+306 IFNETAKGNLRSLS

-352 SGIINWNTKIED
+352 SEIISWNTEIKD
-364 EGFFQIQEE
+364 EGFFQIQDE

-385 GTVDLNKAIIESS
+385 GIVDLNKAIIESS

-414 HSFLKLFGF
+414 HSFLKPFGF
-423 GQKTGIDLTG
+423 GQKTGIQLTG
-433 EDEGLL
+433 EEEGVL

-447 RTGDSWFVGD
+447 RTGDSWFVGE

-464 QGYIT
+464 QGYMT

-482 ATKGRAYKP
+482 ATRGKAYKP

-497 DETFIEPE
+497 DTTFIEPE
-505 LLYQVEIKQERNWK
+505 LLYQIEIKEERNWK

-536 HNIYNPE
+536 HNIYNPK

-589 PIPNPNLTVVVI
+589 PVPNPNLTVVVV

-616 KSIIDRYQKLQ
+616 KLIIDRYQKLQ

>member
-1 MVNHTEPP
+1 
-9 LSSLRMFKISDLQG
+9 MFKISDLQSR
-23 QEASLKGLKRRSRI
+23 EASLKGLKRRSRI
-37 ILGFLFFVSLAGVL
+37 ILFFLFFISLAGAL
-51 QIVKLTVIDQ
+51 QIIKLTVIDQ

-75 VPVYPSRGLI
+75 VPVYPARGLI
-85 GLAKSN
+85 GLAKDNS
-91 RLLVENIVAQQL
+91 LLVENIVAQQL
-103 TINFK
+103 RINFK
-108 STADIDSTIVDI
+108 STADIDSTIKDI
-120 QKTIGIPEEVVRTFY
+120 QETIGIPEETIRAFY
-135 KVLSSNP
+135 KALSSNP
-142 RNMNIILMDDLT
+142 RNSSIAVMDDLS

-164 KERWPSSDLEAYLKR
+164 KERWPSSDIDAYLKR
-179 YVIDNSLFSHVL
+179 YVINNSLFSHVL
-191 GYTGAVSRQE
+191 GYTGAVSSQE
-201 REDDEE
+201 REDEEE
-207 YRYSINSRLGKSGI
+207 YRYSINSKLGKSGI
-221 EKTYENELRGKVGY
+221 EKTYENELRGRVGY

-254 PTKAK
+254 PSKAK

-271 LARKALKGRK
+271 LARKGLNGRR

-306 IFNETAEGDLRSLN
+306 IFNDTAKGDLRSLSAD
-320 SDTNAPFFNRA
+320 SDAPFFNRA
-331 ISGNY
+331 ISGSY

-352 SGIINWNTKIED
+352 SGIINWNTEIKD
-364 EGFFQIQEE
+364 EGFFQIQED
-373 GRKYRGWKEEGH
+373 GRKYRGWKEKGH
-385 GTVDLNKAIIESS
+385 GVVDLNKAIIESS
-398 DVYFYELASKT
+398 DVYFYELASRT

-414 HSFLKLFGF
+414 NSFLRPFGF
-423 GQKTGIDLTG
+423 GQKTGINLTG
-433 EDEGLL
+433 EEEGVL

-447 RTGDSWFVGD
+447 RTGDPWFVGD

-464 QGYIT
+464 QGYISV
-469 TTPLQLAVAVSVL
+469 TPLQLAVAVSVL
-482 ATKGRAYKP
+482 ATKGKAYKP
-491 NIVEKV
+491 IIVERI
-497 DETFIEPE
+497 DEIFIEPE
-505 LLYQVEIKQERNWK
+505 LLYQVEIKEKRNWK

-536 HNIYNPE
+536 HNIYSPE
-543 DFLIAGK
+543 DVLIAGK

-561 ENLTV
+561 EDLTV
-566 QEEYENVRKDIKK
+566 QEEYESVRKDIKK

-589 PIPNPNLTVVVI
+589 PIPRPNLTVVVV

-616 KSIIDRYQKLQ
+616 KSIIDRHQKLQ
-627 ESDV
+627 DSDV

>member
-1 MVNHTEPP
+1 
-9 LSSLRMFKISDLQG
+9 MFKISDLQN
-23 QEASLKGLKRRSRI
+23 QEASLRGLKARSRI
-37 ILGFLFFVSLAGVL
+37 ILFFLIIISLAGVL

-61 ENYATE
+61 ENYVTE

-75 VPVYPSRGLI
+75 VPVYPARGLI
-85 GLAKSN
+85 GLAKDN
-91 RLLVENIVAQQL
+91 KLLVENIVAQKL

-108 STADIDSTIVDI
+108 STTDIASTIVDI
-120 QKTIGIPEEVVRTFY
+120 QKTIGIPDEAVRTFY

-142 RNMNIILMDDLT
+142 RNMNITLIDDLT

-164 KERWPSSDLEAYLKR
+164 KERWPSSNLDAYLKR
-179 YVIDNSLFSHVL
+179 YVIDSSLFSHVV
-191 GYTGAVSRQE
+191 GYTGAISSQE

-221 EKTYENELRGKVGY
+221 EKTFENELRGKVGY

-249 LEKVL
+249 LEKVV
-254 PTKAK
+254 PSKAK

-271 LARKALKGRK
+271 LARKGLRGRK

-299 SPDYNPN
+299 SPDFNPN
-306 IFNETAEGDLRSLN
+306 IFNETAKGDLRSLS

-352 SGIINWNTKIED
+352 SEIISWNTEIKD
-364 EGFFQIQEE
+364 EGFFQIQNE

-385 GTVDLNKAIIESS
+385 GIVDLNKAIIESS

-414 HSFLKLFGF
+414 HSFLKPFGF
-423 GQKTGIDLTG
+423 GQKTGIQLTG
-433 EDEGLL
+433 EEEGVL

-482 ATKGRAYKP
+482 ATRGKAYKP

-497 DETFIEPE
+497 DTTFIEPE
-505 LLYQVEIKQERNWK
+505 LLYQIEIKEERNWK

-589 PIPNPNLTVVVI
+589 PVPNPNLTVVVV

-616 KSIIDRYQKLQ
+616 KLIIDRYQKLQ

>member
-1 MVNHTEPP
+1 
-9 LSSLRMFKISDLQG
+9 MFKISDLQS
-23 QEASLKGLKRRSRI
+23 QEASLRGLKARSRI
-37 ILGFLFFVSLAGVL
+37 ILFFLIIISLAGVM

-61 ENYATE
+61 ENYVTE

-75 VPVYPSRGLI
+75 VPVYPARGLI
-85 GLAKSN
+85 GLAKDN
-91 RLLVENIVAQQL
+91 KLLVENIVAQQL
-103 TINFK
+103 TINSK
-108 STADIDSTIVDI
+108 STTDIASTIVDI
-120 QKTIGIPEEVVRTFY
+120 QKTIGIPEEVVTTFY

-142 RNMNIILMDDLT
+142 RNRNITLMDDLS

-164 KERWPSSDLEAYLKR
+164 KERWPSSNLEAYLKR
-179 YVIDNSLFSHVL
+179 YVIDNSLFSHVV
-191 GYTGAVSRQE
+191 GYTGAISSQE

-221 EKTYENELRGKVGY
+221 EKTFENELRGKVGY

-249 LEKVL
+249 LDKVL
-254 PTKAK
+254 PSKAK

-271 LARKALKGRK
+271 LARKGLRGRK

-299 SPDYNPN
+299 SPDFNPN
-306 IFNETAEGDLRSLN
+306 IFNETAEGDLRSLS
-320 SDTNAPFFNRA
+320 SDINAPFFNRA

-352 SGIINWNTKIED
+352 SEIISWNTEIKD
-364 EGFFQIQEE
+364 EGFFQIQDE

-385 GTVDLNKAIIESS
+385 GIVNLNKAIIESS

-409 TVDQI
+409 NVDQI
-414 HSFLKLFGF
+414 HSFLKPFGF
-423 GQKTGIDLTG
+423 GQKTGIQLTG
-433 EDEGLL
+433 EEEGVL

-464 QGYIT
+464 QGYMT

-482 ATKGRAYKP
+482 ATRGKAYKP

-497 DETFIEPE
+497 NTTFIEPE
-505 LLYQVEIKQERNWK
+505 LLYQIEIKEERNWK

-566 QEEYENVRKDIKK
+566 QEEYENVRKDIRK

-589 PIPNPNLTVVVI
+589 PIPNPNLTVVVV

-616 KSIIDRYQKLQ
+616 KLIIDRYQKLQ

>member
-1 MVNHTEPP
+1 
-9 LSSLRMFKISDLQG
+9 MFKISDLQS
-23 QEASLKGLKRRSRI
+23 QEASLRGLKARSRI
-37 ILGFLFFVSLAGVL
+37 ILFFLIIISLAGVI

-61 ENYATE
+61 ENYVTE

-75 VPVYPSRGLI
+75 VPVYPARGLI
-85 GLAKSN
+85 GLAKDN
-91 RLLVENIVAQQL
+91 KLLVENIVAQKL

-108 STADIDSTIVDI
+108 STTDIASTIVDI
-120 QKTIGIPEEVVRTFY
+120 QKTIGIPEEVVPTFY

-142 RNMNIILMDDLT
+142 RNMNITLMDDLS

-164 KERWPSSDLEAYLKR
+164 KERWPSSNLDAYLKR
-179 YVIDNSLFSHVL
+179 YVIDSSLFSHIV
-191 GYTGAVSRQE
+191 GYTGAISSQE

-221 EKTYENELRGKVGY
+221 EKTFENELRGKVGY

-254 PTKAK
+254 PSKAK

-271 LARKALKGRK
+271 LARKGLRGRK

-299 SPDYNPN
+299 SPDFNPN
-306 IFNETAEGDLRSLN
+306 IFNETAKGNLRSLS

-352 SGIINWNTKIED
+352 SEIISWNTEIKD
-364 EGFFQIQEE
+364 EGFFQIQDE
-373 GRKYRGWKEEGH
+373 GRRYRGWKEEGH
-385 GTVDLNKAIIESS
+385 GIVDLNKAIIESS

-414 HSFLKLFGF
+414 HSFLKPFGF
-423 GQKTGIDLTG
+423 GQKTGIQLTG
-433 EDEGLL
+433 EEEGVL

-447 RTGDSWFVGD
+447 RTGDTWFVGD

-464 QGYIT
+464 QGYMT

-482 ATKGRAYKP
+482 ATRGKAYKP

-497 DETFIEPE
+497 DTTFIEPE
-505 LLYQVEIKQERNWK
+505 LLYQIEIKEERNWK

-550 TGTAQIKSLTE
+550 TGTAQIKSLIE

-566 QEEYENVRKDIKK
+566 QEEYENVRKDMKK

-589 PIPNPNLTVVVI
+589 PVPNPNLTVVVV

-616 KSIIDRYQKLQ
+616 KLIIDRYQKLQ
-627 ESDV
+627 ESDVQKSTGL

>member
-1 MVNHTEPP
+1 
-9 LSSLRMFKISDLQG
+9 MFKISDLQS
-23 QEASLKGLKRRSRI
+23 QEASLRGLKARSRI
-37 ILGFLFFVSLAGVL
+37 ILFFLIIISFAGVI

-61 ENYATE
+61 ENYVTE

-75 VPVYPSRGLI
+75 VPVYPARGLI
-85 GLAKSN
+85 GLAKDN
-91 RLLVENIVAQQL
+91 KLLVENIVAQQL
-103 TINFK
+103 TINSK
-108 STADIDSTIVDI
+108 STTDIASTIVDI

-142 RNMNIILMDDLT
+142 RNRNITLMDDLT

-164 KERWPSSDLEAYLKR
+164 KERWPSSNLEAYLKR
-179 YVIDNSLFSHVL
+179 YVIDNSLFSHVV
-191 GYTGAVSRQE
+191 GYTGAISSQE

-221 EKTYENELRGKVGY
+221 EKTFENELRGKVGY

-249 LEKVL
+249 LDKVL
-254 PTKAK
+254 PSKAK

-271 LARKALKGRK
+271 LARKGLRGRK

-299 SPDYNPN
+299 SPDFNPN
-306 IFNETAEGDLRSLN
+306 IFNETAKGDLRSLS

-352 SGIINWNTKIED
+352 SEIISWNTEIKD
-364 EGFFQIQEE
+364 EGFFQIQDE

-385 GTVDLNKAIIESS
+385 GIVDLNKAIIESS

-414 HSFLKLFGF
+414 HSFLKPFGF
-423 GQKTGIDLTG
+423 GQKTGIQLTA
-433 EDEGLL
+433 EEEGVL

-464 QGYIT
+464 QGYMT

-482 ATKGRAYKP
+482 ATRGKAYKP

-497 DETFIEPE
+497 NTTFIEPE
-505 LLYQVEIKQERNWK
+505 LLYQIEIKEERNWK

-589 PIPNPNLTVVVI
+589 PVPNPNLTVVVV

-616 KSIIDRYQKLQ
+616 KLIIDRYQKLQ

>member
-1 MVNHTEPP
+1 
-9 LSSLRMFKISDLQG
+9 MFKISDLQS
-23 QEASLKGLKRRSRI
+23 QEASLRGLKARSRI
-37 ILGFLFFVSLAGVL
+37 ILFFLIIISLAGVI

-61 ENYATE
+61 ENYVTE

-75 VPVYPSRGLI
+75 VPVYPARGLI
-85 GLAKSN
+85 GLAKDN
-91 RLLVENIVAQQL
+91 KLLVENIVAQQL
-103 TINFK
+103 TINSK
-108 STADIDSTIVDI
+108 STTDIASTIVDI

-135 KVLSSNP
+135 KVMSSNP
-142 RNMNIILMDDLT
+142 RNRNITLMDDLT

-164 KERWPSSDLEAYLKR
+164 KERWPSSNLEAYLKR
-179 YVIDNSLFSHVL
+179 YVIDNSLFSHVV
-191 GYTGAVSRQE
+191 GYTGAISSQE

-207 YRYSINSRLGKSGI
+207 YRYAINSRLGKSGI
-221 EKTYENELRGKVGY
+221 EKTFENELRGKVGY

-249 LEKVL
+249 LDKVL
-254 PTKAK
+254 PSKAK

-271 LARKALKGRK
+271 LARKGLRGRK

-299 SPDYNPN
+299 SPDFNPN
-306 IFNETAEGDLRSLN
+306 IFNETAKGDLRSLS

-352 SGIINWNTKIED
+352 SEIISWSTEIKD
-364 EGFFQIQEE
+364 EGFFQIQDE

-385 GTVDLNKAIIESS
+385 GIVDLNKAIIESS

-423 GQKTGIDLTG
+423 GQKTGIQLTA
-433 EDEGLL
+433 EEEGVL

-482 ATKGRAYKP
+482 ATRGKAYKP

-497 DETFIEPE
+497 DTTFIEPE
-505 LLYQVEIKQERNWK
+505 LLYQIEIKEEQNWK

-589 PIPNPNLTVVVI
+589 PVPNPNLTVVVV

-616 KSIIDRYQKLQ
+616 KLIIDRYQKLQ

>member
-1 MVNHTEPP
+1 
-9 LSSLRMFKISDLQG
+9 MFKISDLQS
-23 QEASLKGLKRRSRI
+23 QEASLRGLKARSRI
-37 ILGFLFFVSLAGVL
+37 ILFFLIIISLAGVI

-61 ENYATE
+61 ENYVTE

-75 VPVYPSRGLI
+75 VPVYPARGLI
-85 GLAKSN
+85 GLAKDN
-91 RLLVENIVAQQL
+91 KLLVENIVAQQL
-103 TINFK
+103 TINSK
-108 STADIDSTIVDI
+108 STTDIASTIVDI

-142 RNMNIILMDDLT
+142 RNRNITLMDDLT

-164 KERWPSSDLEAYLKR
+164 KERWPSSNLEAYLKR
-179 YVIDNSLFSHVL
+179 YVIDNSLFSHVV
-191 GYTGAVSRQE
+191 GYTGAISSQE

-221 EKTYENELRGKVGY
+221 EKTFENELRGKVGY

-249 LEKVL
+249 LDKVL
-254 PTKAK
+254 PSKAK

-271 LARKALKGRK
+271 LARKGLRGRK

-299 SPDYNPN
+299 SPDFNPN
-306 IFNETAEGDLRSLN
+306 IFNETAKGNLRSLS

-352 SGIINWNTKIED
+352 SEIISWNTEIKD
-364 EGFFQIQEE
+364 EGFFQIQDE

-385 GTVDLNKAIIESS
+385 GIVDLNKAIIESS

-414 HSFLKLFGF
+414 HSFLKPFGF
-423 GQKTGIDLTG
+423 GQKTGIQLTG
-433 EDEGLL
+433 EEEGVL

-482 ATKGRAYKP
+482 ATRGKAYKP

-497 DETFIEPE
+497 DTTFIEPE
-505 LLYQVEIKQERNWK
+505 LLYQIEIKEERNWK

-589 PIPNPNLTVVVI
+589 PVPNPNLTVVVV

-616 KSIIDRYQKLQ
+616 KLIIDRYQKLQ

>member
-1 MVNHTEPP
+1 
-9 LSSLRMFKISDLQG
+9 MFKISDLQS
-23 QEASLKGLKRRSRI
+23 QEASLRGLKARSRI
-37 ILGFLFFVSLAGVL
+37 ILFFLIIISLVGVI

-61 ENYATE
+61 ENYVTE

-75 VPVYPSRGLI
+75 VPVYPARGLI
-85 GLAKSN
+85 GLAKDN
-91 RLLVENIVAQQL
+91 KLLVENIVAQQL
-103 TINFK
+103 TINSK
-108 STADIDSTIVDI
+108 STTDIASTIVDI

-142 RNMNIILMDDLT
+142 RNRNITLMDDLT

-164 KERWPSSDLEAYLKR
+164 KERWPSSNLEAYLKR
-179 YVIDNSLFSHVL
+179 YVIDNSLFSHVV
-191 GYTGAVSRQE
+191 GYTGAISSQE

-221 EKTYENELRGKVGY
+221 EKTFENELRGKVGY

-249 LEKVL
+249 LDKVL
-254 PTKAK
+254 PSKAK

-271 LARKALKGRK
+271 LARKGLRGRK

-299 SPDYNPN
+299 SPDFNPN
-306 IFNETAEGDLRSLN
+306 IFNETAKGDLRSLS

-352 SGIINWNTKIED
+352 SEIISWNTEIKD
-364 EGFFQIQEE
+364 EGFFQIQDE

-385 GTVDLNKAIIESS
+385 GIVDLNKAIIESS

-414 HSFLKLFGF
+414 HSFLKPFGF
-423 GQKTGIDLTG
+423 GQKTGIQLTG
-433 EDEGLL
+433 EEEGVL

-464 QGYIT
+464 QGYMT

-482 ATKGRAYKP
+482 ATRGKAYKP

-497 DETFIEPE
+497 DTTFIEPE
-505 LLYQVEIKQERNWK
+505 LLYQIEIKEERNWK

-589 PIPNPNLTVVVI
+589 PVPNPNLTVVVV

-616 KSIIDRYQKLQ
+616 KLIIDRYQKLQ

>member
-1 MVNHTEPP
+1 
-9 LSSLRMFKISDLQG
+9 MFKISDLQS
-23 QEASLKGLKRRSRI
+23 QEASLRGLKARSRI
-37 ILGFLFFVSLAGVL
+37 ILFFLIFISLAGVI

-61 ENYATE
+61 ENYVTE

-75 VPVYPSRGLI
+75 VPVYPARGLI
-85 GLAKSN
+85 GLAKDN
-91 RLLVENIVAQQL
+91 KLLVENIVAQQL
-103 TINFK
+103 TINSK
-108 STADIDSTIVDI
+108 STTDIASTIVDI
-120 QKTIGIPEEVVRTFY
+120 QKTIGIPEEVVSTFY

-142 RNMNIILMDDLT
+142 RNRNIILMDDLT

-164 KERWPSSDLEAYLKR
+164 KERWPSSNLEAYLKR
-179 YVIDNSLFSHVL
+179 YVIDNSLFSHVV
-191 GYTGAVSRQE
+191 GYTGAISSQE

-207 YRYSINSRLGKSGI
+207 YRYAINSRLGKSGI
-221 EKTYENELRGKVGY
+221 EKTFENELRGKVGY

-249 LEKVL
+249 LDKVL
-254 PTKAK
+254 PSKAK

-271 LARKALKGRK
+271 LARKGLRGRK

-299 SPDYNPN
+299 SPDFNPN
-306 IFNETAEGDLRSLN
+306 IFNETAKGDLRSL
-320 SDTNAPFFNRA
+320 SFDTNAPFFNRA

-352 SGIINWNTKIED
+352 NEIISWNTEIKD
-364 EGFFQIQEE
+364 EGFFQIQDE

-385 GTVDLNKAIIESS
+385 GIVDLNKAIIESS

-423 GQKTGIDLTG
+423 GQKTGIQLTA
-433 EDEGLL
+433 EEEGVL

-482 ATKGRAYKP
+482 ATRGKAYKP

-497 DETFIEPE
+497 NTTFIEPE
-505 LLYQVEIKQERNWK
+505 LLYQIEIKEERNWK

-589 PIPNPNLTVVVI
+589 PVPNPNLTVVVV

-616 KSIIDRYQKLQ
+616 KLIIDRYQKLQ

>member
-1 MVNHTEPP
+1 
-9 LSSLRMFKISDLQG
+9 MFKISDLQS
-23 QEASLKGLKRRSRI
+23 QEASLRGLKARSRI
-37 ILGFLFFVSLAGVL
+37 ILFFLIIISLAGVI

-61 ENYATE
+61 ENYVTE

-75 VPVYPSRGLI
+75 VPVYPARGLI
-85 GLAKSN
+85 GLAKDN
-91 RLLVENIVAQQL
+91 KLLVENIVAQKL

-108 STADIDSTIVDI
+108 STTDIASTILDI
-120 QKTIGIPEEVVRTFY
+120 QKTIGIPEEVVPTFY

-142 RNMNIILMDDLT
+142 RNRNITLMDDLT

-164 KERWPSSDLEAYLKR
+164 KERWPSSNLEAYLKR
-179 YVIDNSLFSHVL
+179 YVIDNSLFSHVV
-191 GYTGAVSRQE
+191 GYTGAISSQE

-221 EKTYENELRGKVGY
+221 EKTFENELRGKVGY

-254 PTKAK
+254 PSKAK

-271 LARKALKGRK
+271 LARKGLRGRK

-299 SPDYNPN
+299 SPDFNPN
-306 IFNETAEGDLRSLN
+306 IFNETAKGDLRSLS

-352 SGIINWNTKIED
+352 SEIISWNTEIKD
-364 EGFFQIQEE
+364 EGFFQIQDE

-385 GTVDLNKAIIESS
+385 GIVDLNKAIIESS

-414 HSFLKLFGF
+414 HSFLKPFGF
-423 GQKTGIDLTG
+423 GQKTGIQLTG
-433 EDEGLL
+433 EEEGVL

-464 QGYIT
+464 QGYMT

-482 ATKGRAYKP
+482 ATRGKAYKP
-491 NIVEKV
+491 NIVEKINT
-497 DETFIEPE
+497 TFIEPE
-505 LLYQVEIKQERNWK
+505 LLYQIEIKEERNWK

-566 QEEYENVRKDIKK
+566 QEEYENVRKDMKK

-589 PIPNPNLTVVVI
+589 PVPNPNLTVVVV

-616 KSIIDRYQKLQ
+616 KLIIDRYQKLQ

>member
-1 MVNHTEPP
+1 
-9 LSSLRMFKISDLQG
+9 MFKISDLQS

-37 ILGFLFFVSLAGVL
+37 IFFFLFFISTEGAL
-51 QIVKLTVIDQ
+51 QIIKLTVIDQ
-61 ENYATE
+61 ENYTTE
-67 SEKNRIIR
+67 SENNRIIR
-75 VPVYPSRGLI
+75 VPVYPARGLI
-85 GLAKSN
+85 GLAKDNS
-91 RLLVENIVAQQL
+91 LLVENIVAKQL
-103 TINFK
+103 RINLK
-108 STADIDSTIVDI
+108 STADIDSTIKDI
-120 QKTIGIPEEVVRTFY
+120 QETIGIPEETISVFY
-135 KVLSSNP
+135 KALSSNS
-142 RNMNIILMDDLT
+142 RNLNIILIDDLS

-164 KERWPSSDLEAYLKR
+164 KERWPSLDLDAYLKR

-191 GYTGAVSRQE
+191 GYTGSVSSQE
-201 REDDEE
+201 RQDEEE
-207 YRYSINSRLGKSGI
+207 YRYSINSKLGKSGI

-254 PTKAK
+254 PSKAK

-271 LARKALKGRK
+271 LARQGLNGRR

-306 IFNETAEGDLRSLN
+306 IFNDTAKGDLKSLSAD
-320 SDTNAPFFNRA
+320 SDAPFFNRV

-352 SGIINWNTKIED
+352 SGVINWDTEIKD
-364 EGFFQIQEE
+364 EGFFRIQEG

-385 GTVDLNKAIIESS
+385 GVVDLNKAIIESS
-398 DVYFYELASKT
+398 DVYFYELASRT

-423 GQKTGIDLTG
+423 GQKTGINLTG
-433 EDEGLL
+433 EDKGVL

-447 RTGDSWFVGD
+447 RMGDSWFIGD

-464 QGYIT
+464 QGYMSA
-469 TTPLQLAVAVSVL
+469 TPLQLAVAVSIL
-482 ATKGRAYKP
+482 ATKGKAYKP
-491 NIVEKV
+491 NIVERI

-505 LLYQVEIKQERNWK
+505 LLYQVEIKEKRNWK

-536 HNIYNPE
+536 HNIYSPE
-543 DFLIAGK
+543 DVLIAGK

-561 ENLTV
+561 EDLTV
-566 QEEYENVRKDIKK
+566 QEEYETVRKDIKK

-589 PIPNPNLTVVVI
+589 PIPMPNLTVVVV

-616 KSIIDRYQKLQ
+616 KLIIDRHQKLQ
-627 ESDV
+627 DSDV

>member
-1 MVNHTEPP
+1 
-9 LSSLRMFKISDLQG
+9 MFKISDLQS
-23 QEASLKGLKRRSRI
+23 QEASLRGLKVRSRI
-37 ILGFLFFVSLAGVL
+37 ILFFLIIISLAGVI

-61 ENYATE
+61 ENYVTE

-75 VPVYPSRGLI
+75 VPVYPARGLI
-85 GLAKSN
+85 GLAKDN
-91 RLLVENIVAQQL
+91 KLLVENIVAQQL
-103 TINFK
+103 TINSK
-108 STADIDSTIVDI
+108 STTDIDSTIVDI

-142 RNMNIILMDDLT
+142 RNRNITLMDDLT

-164 KERWPSSDLEAYLKR
+164 KERWPSSNLEAYLKR
-179 YVIDNSLFSHVL
+179 YVIDNSLFSHVV
-191 GYTGAVSRQE
+191 GYTGAISSQE

-221 EKTYENELRGKVGY
+221 EKTFENELRGKVGY

-254 PTKAK
+254 PSKAK

-271 LARKALKGRK
+271 LARKSLRGRK

-299 SPDYNPN
+299 SPDFNPN
-306 IFNETAEGDLRSLN
+306 IFNETAKGDLRSLS

-352 SGIINWNTKIED
+352 SEIISWNTEIKD
-364 EGFFQIQEE
+364 EGFFQIQDE

-385 GTVDLNKAIIESS
+385 GIVDLNKAIIESS

-423 GQKTGIDLTG
+423 GQKTGIQLTA
-433 EDEGLL
+433 EEEGVL

-469 TTPLQLAVAVSVL
+469 ATPLQLAVAVSVL
-482 ATKGRAYKP
+482 ATRGKAYKP

-497 DETFIEPE
+497 NTTFIEPE
-505 LLYQVEIKQERNWK
+505 LLYQIEIKEERNWK

-589 PIPNPNLTVVVI
+589 PVPNPNLTVVVV

-616 KSIIDRYQKLQ
+616 KLIIDRYQKLQ

>member
-1 MVNHTEPP
+1 
-9 LSSLRMFKISDLQG
+9 MFKISDLQS
-23 QEASLKGLKRRSRI
+23 QEASLRGLKARSRLI
-37 ILGFLFFVSLAGVL
+37 LFFLIIISLAGVI

-61 ENYATE
+61 ENYVTE

-75 VPVYPSRGLI
+75 VPVYPARGLI
-85 GLAKSN
+85 GLAKDN
-91 RLLVENIVAQQL
+91 KLLVENIVAQQL
-103 TINFK
+103 TINSK
-108 STADIDSTIVDI
+108 STTDIASTIVDI
-120 QKTIGIPEEVVRTFY
+120 QKTIGIPEEVVRSFY

-142 RNMNIILMDDLT
+142 RNRNITLMDDLT

-164 KERWPSSDLEAYLKR
+164 KERWPSSNLEAYLKR
-179 YVIDNSLFSHVL
+179 YVIDNSLFSHVV
-191 GYTGAVSRQE
+191 GYTGAISSQE

-221 EKTYENELRGKVGY
+221 EKTFENELRGKVGY

-254 PTKAK
+254 PSKAK
-259 NIFLSLDQELQE
+259 NIFLSLDQELQA
-271 LARKALKGRK
+271 LARKGLRGRR

-299 SPDYNPN
+299 SPDFNPN
-306 IFNETAEGDLRSLN
+306 IFNETAKGDLRSLS

-352 SGIINWNTKIED
+352 SEIISWSTEIKD
-364 EGFFQIQEE
+364 EGFFQIQDE

-385 GTVDLNKAIIESS
+385 GIVDLNKAIIESS

-414 HSFLKLFGF
+414 HSFLKPFGF
-423 GQKTGIDLTG
+423 GQKTGIQLTG
-433 EDEGLL
+433 EEEGVL

-464 QGYIT
+464 QGYMT

-482 ATKGRAYKP
+482 ATRGKAYKP

-497 DETFIEPE
+497 DTTFIEPE
-505 LLYQVEIKQERNWK
+505 LLYQIEIKEERNWK

-589 PIPNPNLTVVVI
+589 PVPNPNLTVVVV

-616 KSIIDRYQKLQ
+616 KLIIDRYQKLQ

>member
-1 MVNHTEPP
+1 
-9 LSSLRMFKISDLQG
+9 MFKISDLQS
-23 QEASLKGLKRRSRI
+23 QEASLRGLKARSRI
-37 ILGFLFFVSLAGVL
+37 ILFFLIIISLAGVI

-61 ENYATE
+61 ENYVTE

-75 VPVYPSRGLI
+75 VPVYPARGLI
-85 GLAKSN
+85 GLAKDN
-91 RLLVENIVAQQL
+91 KLLVENIVAQQL
-103 TINFK
+103 TINSK
-108 STADIDSTIVDI
+108 STTDIASTIVDI

-142 RNMNIILMDDLT
+142 RNRNITLMDDLT

-164 KERWPSSDLEAYLKR
+164 KERWPSSNLEAYLKR
-179 YVIDNSLFSHVL
+179 YVIDNSLFSHVV
-191 GYTGAVSRQE
+191 GYTGAISSQE

-221 EKTYENELRGKVGY
+221 EKTFENELRGKVGY

-249 LEKVL
+249 LDKVL
-254 PTKAK
+254 PSKAK

-271 LARKALKGRK
+271 LARKGLRGRK

-299 SPDYNPN
+299 SPDFNPN
-306 IFNETAEGDLRSLN
+306 IFNETAKGNLRSLS

-352 SGIINWNTKIED
+352 SEIISWNTEIKE
-364 EGFFQIQEE
+364 EGFFQIQDE

-385 GTVDLNKAIIESS
+385 GIVDLNKAIIESS

-414 HSFLKLFGF
+414 HSFLKPFGF
-423 GQKTGIDLTG
+423 GQKTGIQLTG
-433 EDEGLL
+433 EEEGVL

-464 QGYIT
+464 QGYMT
-469 TTPLQLAVAVSVL
+469 ATPLQLAVAVSVL
-482 ATKGRAYKP
+482 ATRGKAYKP

-497 DETFIEPE
+497 DTTFIEPE
-505 LLYQVEIKQERNWK
+505 LLYQIEIKEERNWK

-589 PIPNPNLTVVVI
+589 PVPNPNLTVVVV

-616 KSIIDRYQKLQ
+616 KLIIDRYQKLQ

>member
-9 LSSLRMFKISDLQG
+9 LPSLRMFKISDLQG

-271 LARKALKGRK
+271 LARKGLKGRK

-550 TGTAQIKSLTE
+550 TGTAQIKSMTE

-579 RDHAIFVGYG
+579 RDHALFVGYG
-589 PIPNPNLTVVVI
+589 PIPNPNLTGVVI

-616 KSIIDRYQKLQ
+616 KSIIDKYQKLQ

>member
-1 MVNHTEPP
+1 
-9 LSSLRMFKISDLQG
+9 MFKISDLQS
-23 QEASLKGLKRRSRI
+23 QEASLRGLKARSRI
-37 ILGFLFFVSLAGVL
+37 ILFFLILISLAGVI

-61 ENYATE
+61 ENYVTE

-85 GLAKSN
+85 GLAKDN
-91 RLLVENIVAQQL
+91 KLLVENIVAQKL

-108 STADIDSTIVDI
+108 SSTDIASTIVDI
-120 QKTIGIPEEVVRTFY
+120 QKTIGIPEEFVTTFY

-142 RNMNIILMDDLT
+142 RNGNITLMDDLP
-154 EEQVAKYLVN
+154 EEKVAKYLVN
-164 KERWPSSDLEAYLKR
+164 KERWPSSNLEAYLKR
-179 YVIDNSLFSHVL
+179 YVIDNSLFSHVV
-191 GYTGAVSRQE
+191 GYTGAISSQE

-207 YRYSINSRLGKSGI
+207 YKYSINSRLGKSGI
-221 EKTYENELRGKVGY
+221 EKTFENELRGKVGY
-235 RTVEVDVHGKEVRE
+235 RTIEVDVHGKEVRE

-254 PTKAK
+254 PSKAK
-259 NIFLSLDQELQE
+259 NIYLSLDQELQE
-271 LARKALKGRK
+271 LARKGLRGRK

-299 SPDYNPN
+299 SPDFNPN
-306 IFNETAEGDLRSLN
+306 IFNETAKGDLRSLS

-352 SGIINWNTKIED
+352 NEIISWNTEIKD
-364 EGFFQIQEE
+364 EGFFQIQDE

-385 GTVDLNKAIIESS
+385 GIVDLNKAIIESS

-409 TVDQI
+409 NVDQI
-414 HSFLKLFGF
+414 HSFLKPFGF
-423 GQKTGIDLTG
+423 GQKTGIQLTG
-433 EDEGLL
+433 EEEGVL

-464 QGYIT
+464 QGYMT

-482 ATKGRAYKP
+482 ATRGKAFKP
-491 NIVEKV
+491 KIVEKI
-497 DETFIEPE
+497 DTTFIEPE
-505 LLYQVEIKQERNWK
+505 LLYQIEIKEERNWK

-589 PIPNPNLTVVVI
+589 PVPNPNLTVVVV

-616 KSIIDRYQKLQ
+616 KLIIDRYQKYQ

>member
-1 MVNHTEPP
+1 
-9 LSSLRMFKISDLQG
+9 MFKISDLQS
-23 QEASLKGLKRRSRI
+23 QEASLRGLKARSRI
-37 ILGFLFFVSLAGVL
+37 ILFFLILISLAGVI

-61 ENYATE
+61 ENYVTE

-75 VPVYPSRGLI
+75 VPVYPARGLI
-85 GLAKSN
+85 GLAKDN
-91 RLLVENIVAQQL
+91 KLLVENIVAQQL
-103 TINFK
+103 TINSK
-108 STADIDSTIVDI
+108 STTDIASTIVDI

-142 RNMNIILMDDLT
+142 RNKNITLMDDLT

-164 KERWPSSDLEAYLKR
+164 KERWPSSNLEAYLKR
-179 YVIDNSLFSHVL
+179 YVIDNSLFSHVV
-191 GYTGAVSRQE
+191 GYTGAISSQE

-221 EKTYENELRGKVGY
+221 EKTFENELRGKVGY

-249 LEKVL
+249 LDKVL
-254 PTKAK
+254 PSKAK

-271 LARKALKGRK
+271 LARKGLRGRK

-299 SPDYNPN
+299 SPDFNPN
-306 IFNETAEGDLRSLN
+306 IFNETAKGDLRSLS

-352 SGIINWNTKIED
+352 SEIISWNTEIKD
-364 EGFFQIQEE
+364 EGFFQIQDE

-385 GTVDLNKAIIESS
+385 GIVDLNKAIIESS

-409 TVDQI
+409 NVDQI
-414 HSFLKLFGF
+414 HSFLKPFGF
-423 GQKTGIDLTG
+423 GQKTGIQLTG
-433 EDEGLL
+433 EEEGVL

-464 QGYIT
+464 QGYMT

-482 ATKGRAYKP
+482 ATRGKAYKP
-491 NIVEKV
+491 KIVEKI
-497 DETFIEPE
+497 DTTFIEPE
-505 LLYQVEIKQERNWK
+505 LLYQIEIKEERNWK

-589 PIPNPNLTVVVI
+589 PVPNPNLTVVVV

-616 KSIIDRYQKLQ
+616 KLIIDRYQKYQ

>member
-1 MVNHTEPP
+1 
-9 LSSLRMFKISDLQG
+9 MFKISDLQS
-23 QEASLKGLKRRSRI
+23 QEASLRGLKARSRI
-37 ILGFLFFVSLAGVL
+37 ILFFLIIISLAGVI

-61 ENYATE
+61 ENYVTE

-75 VPVYPSRGLI
+75 VPVYPARGLI
-85 GLAKSN
+85 GLAKDN
-91 RLLVENIVAQQL
+91 KLLVENIVAQQL
-103 TINFK
+103 TINSK
-108 STADIDSTIVDI
+108 STTDIASTIVDI
-120 QKTIGIPEEVVRTFY
+120 QKTIGIPEEVVSTFY

-142 RNMNIILMDDLT
+142 RNRNITLMDDLT

-164 KERWPSSDLEAYLKR
+164 KERWPSSNLEAYLKR
-179 YVIDNSLFSHVL
+179 YVIDNSLFSHVV
-191 GYTGAVSRQE
+191 GYTGAISSQE

-221 EKTYENELRGKVGY
+221 EKTFENELRGKVGY

-249 LEKVL
+249 LDKVL
-254 PTKAK
+254 PSKAK

-271 LARKALKGRK
+271 LARKGLRGRK

-299 SPDYNPN
+299 SPDFNPN
-306 IFNETAEGDLRSLN
+306 IFNETAKGNLRFLS

-352 SGIINWNTKIED
+352 SEIISWSTEIKD
-364 EGFFQIQEE
+364 EGFFQIQDE

-385 GTVDLNKAIIESS
+385 GIVDLNKAIIESS

-414 HSFLKLFGF
+414 HSFLKPFGF
-423 GQKTGIDLTG
+423 GQKTGIQLTG
-433 EDEGLL
+433 EEEGVL

-464 QGYIT
+464 QGYMT

-482 ATKGRAYKP
+482 ATRGKAYKP

-497 DETFIEPE
+497 NTTFIEPE
-505 LLYQVEIKQERNWK
+505 LLYQIEIKEERNWK

-589 PIPNPNLTVVVI
+589 PVPNPNLTVVVV

-616 KSIIDRYQKLQ
+616 KLIIDRYQKLQ

>member
-1 MVNHTEPP
+1 
-9 LSSLRMFKISDLQG
+9 MFKISDLQS
-23 QEASLKGLKRRSRI
+23 QEASLRGLKARSRI
-37 ILGFLFFVSLAGVL
+37 ILFFLILISLAGVI

-61 ENYATE
+61 ENYVTE

-85 GLAKSN
+85 GLAKDN
-91 RLLVENIVAQQL
+91 KLLVENIVVQQL

-108 STADIDSTIVDI
+108 STTDIASTIVDI

-142 RNMNIILMDDLT
+142 RNRNITLMDDLT

-164 KERWPSSDLEAYLKR
+164 KERWPSSNLEAYLKR
-179 YVIDNSLFSHVL
+179 YVIDNSLFSHVV
-191 GYTGAVSRQE
+191 GYTGAISSQE

-221 EKTYENELRGKVGY
+221 EKTFENELRGKVGY

-249 LEKVL
+249 LDKVL
-254 PTKAK
+254 PSKAK
-259 NIFLSLDQELQE
+259 NIYLSLDQELQE
-271 LARKALKGRK
+271 LARKGLRGRK

-299 SPDYNPN
+299 SPDFNPN
-306 IFNETAEGDLRSLN
+306 IFNETAKGDLRSLS

-331 ISGNY
+331 ISGSY

-352 SGIINWNTKIED
+352 SEIISWNTEIKD
-364 EGFFQIQEE
+364 EGFFQIQDE

-385 GTVDLNKAIIESS
+385 GIVDLNKAIIESS

-409 TVDQI
+409 NVDQI
-414 HSFLKLFGF
+414 HSFLKPFGF
-423 GQKTGIDLTG
+423 GQKTGIQLTG
-433 EDEGLL
+433 EEEGVL

-464 QGYIT
+464 QGYMT

-482 ATKGRAYKP
+482 ATRGKVYKP
-491 NIVEKV
+491 KIVEKI
-497 DETFIEPE
+497 DTTFIEPE
-505 LLYQVEIKQERNWK
+505 LLYQIEIKEERNWK

-566 QEEYENVRKDIKK
+566 QEEYEDVRKDIKK

-589 PIPNPNLTVVVI
+589 PVPNPNLTVVVV

-616 KSIIDRYQKLQ
+616 KLIMDRYQKYQ